1 MWAFAYGLRFW
12 AIIRLQIRNE
22 AQNACRCRSADPIHW
37 TDVHP
42 ANLFLF
48 SIGYPWRNGG
58 CNQIADRRK
67 ACQHSNLRFA

>member
-22 AQNACRCRSADPIHW
+22 AQNASRDPNADPIHRI
-37 TDVHP
+37 DVRP
-42 ANLFLF
+42 ANPFHF

-58 CNQIADRRK
+58 CDQIADRRK
-67 ACQHSNLRFA
+67 AGQHSNLRLA